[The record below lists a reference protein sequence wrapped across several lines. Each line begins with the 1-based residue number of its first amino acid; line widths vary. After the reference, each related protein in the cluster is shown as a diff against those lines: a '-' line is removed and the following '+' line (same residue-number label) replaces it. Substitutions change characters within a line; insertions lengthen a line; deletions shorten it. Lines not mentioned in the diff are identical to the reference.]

1 MTRLWIFSDLHYE
14 MGNSNPPAA
23 PEHDVCIV
31 PGDLNQL
38 YWAIDQLRSGE
49 MGNGTTI
56 YVPGNHDYYRQ
67 DCMEAAERM
76 AKQSVKLTKVFLAN
90 PGEYCFGGI
99 RFLGCTLWSDY
110 ALYGNAEKAMRDAA
124 RGMMDHR
131 LIKTADNG
139 DGYHHFEQPPETSYD
154 VHTGKRSAP
163 NKRDPAPAVHFM
175 PEHALKRHKREL
187 AWLEERLK
195 EPFLGPTVICSHH
208 SPSPKSIPSRFD
220 GDPLSPAF
228 SSNLEW
234 LVERYQPA
242 LWIHG
247 HTHDSFDYHI
257 GKTRILCNPAGYQHE
272 PNPEFRWDLVID
284 LDEHKPTATLRM

>member
-124 RGMMDHR
+124 PRNDGPPADQDGGQWRWPSSFRATTGNIVRRPHR
-131 LIKTADNG
+131 KTIGAQQAG
-139 DGYHHFEQPPETSYD
+139 SGASGALHARTRAQTSQARAG
-154 VHTGKRSAP
+154 VVGR
-163 NKRDPAPAVHFM
+163 
-175 PEHALKRHKREL
+175 ALKRAIPGADRNLQPSQSIAKKYSFEVRWRPPLTGVFFEFGVAGGKIPTSIMDSWPHPRFL
-187 AWLEERLK
+187 RL
-195 EPFLGPTVICSHH
+195 PH
-208 SPSPKSIPSRFD
+208 R
-220 GDPLSPAF
+220 
-228 SSNLEW
+228 
-234 LVERYQPA
+234 
-242 LWIHG
+242 
-247 HTHDSFDYHI
+247 
-257 GKTRILCNPAGYQHE
+257 
-272 PNPEFRWDLVID
+272 
-284 LDEHKPTATLRM
+284 